1 MTNRLAL
8 VPGASEKFGLAYW
21 ELMVDDSL
29 LREVLDHFEAEDREL
44 DSAGLGPVGDYVPV
58 LVHNWPNPGT
68 GGALQLLGDQP
79 SELANGRG
87 VLYVCGACGDLACG
101 AVTVTVERTGR
112 TVVWRDFGWD
122 DGSDDAEEKI
132 RFVGG
137 PFVFEREQYDAEL
150 RRFVETYESVRASL
164 PDRTRPAPGP
174 QRRRRWPWAP

>member
-1 MTNRLAL
+1 MANRLAL

-21 ELMVDDSL
+21 ELVVDDSP
-29 LREVLDHFEAEDREL
+29 LRELLDHFDAEDREL
-44 DSAGLGPVGDYVPV
+44 DSAGLGPTGDNVPV
-58 LVHNWPNPGT
+58 LVHNWPIPGSD
-68 GGALQLLGDQP
+68 GALQLLGEEP

-122 DGSDDAEEKI
+122 AGWDGAEEKI

-137 PFVFEREQYDAEL
+137 PFVFEREQYDGEL
-150 RRFVETYESVRASL
+150 RRFVETYESVRAAL
-164 PDRTRPAPGP
+164 PDRTRPAASPR
-174 QRRRRWPWAP
+174 RRRRWPWAR